1 MTLSD
6 AIGVAYGPVT
16 IAGSGATY
24 TITLARPITQP
35 DRVTI
40 DIANPAIAPFARRL
54 DVLPGDFNDD
64 AKVNTQDLLGVRAE
78 WLGLDGA
85 KPTIFGDINGDGVV
99 DQQDYLDVLAAMGT
113 APADRQGHGRGLG
126 VDRPVSGGRPGGGAD
141 RDDEPT
147 GAEQPDRG
155 SPGVGGR
162 VAAEGGGPAGR
173 PRPRLEPGDF
183 IEAGRDRPGSSWRSL
198 RWRVV
203 AWERAA
209 DPRGR
214 PDPWDKAI
222 ENALRARAVTARP
235 FFRTPLLPRIRLW

>member
-113 APADRQGHGRGLG
+113 RLPTVKGTAVASVSIDPSAAAGPAAVRIGTTSPPAPSNRTADRPAPAAGSRPRAEVRLAARGRGWSLG
-126 VDRPVSGGRPGGGAD
+126 TS
-141 RDDEPT
+141 
-147 GAEQPDRG
+147 
-155 SPGVGGR
+155 SKPGVIDPARHGG
-162 VAAEGGGPAGR
+162 
-173 PRPRLEPGDF
+173 L
-183 IEAGRDRPGSSWRSL
+183 
-198 RWRVV
+198 
-203 AWERAA
+203 
-209 DPRGR
+209 
-214 PDPWDKAI
+214 
-222 ENALRARAVTARP
+222 
-235 FFRTPLLPRIRLW
+235 